1 MLICLFFNTTA
12 QTIWETGHQ
21 MNNPSEFAVAIDNS
35 DLRDFGFTESF
46 IFDLWGAISD
56 AKQGR
61 LKSAQDFNEQ
71 F

>member
-1 MLICLFFNTTA
+1 MFDEFTA
-12 QTIWETGHQ
+12 QTIWETGQ
-21 MNNPSEFAVAIDNS
+21 QLNNPSEFAVAIENS

-56 AKQGR
+56 AKHGR
-61 LKSAQDFNEQ
+61 LAAVQNFDEQ